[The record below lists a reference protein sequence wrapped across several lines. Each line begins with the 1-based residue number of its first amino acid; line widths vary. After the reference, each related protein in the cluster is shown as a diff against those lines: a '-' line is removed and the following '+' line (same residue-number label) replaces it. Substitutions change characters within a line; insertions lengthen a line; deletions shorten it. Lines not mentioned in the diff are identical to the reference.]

1 MGKSFSQKKRGGE
14 QKRVISLNWGG
25 DRKSIVFPSS
35 GKRLGWGNTLL
46 KGGRKLGWEILTAMT
61 KTQYTV

>member
-1 MGKSFSQKKRGGE
+1 MGKSFSQKKGGGE

-35 GKRLGWGNTLL
+35 GRRLGWGNTLL
-46 KGGRKLGWEILTAMT
+46 KGEEIIEDII
-61 KTQYTV
+61 